1 MKEKKFKEKK
11 PDGLK
16 KMENGLEVMA
26 KIVKE
31 NVILMMMADYGISNR
46 VDK

>member
-1 MKEKKFKEKK
+1 MKEKKFKEKN

-16 KMENGLEVMA
+16 KMENGLEVTA

-31 NVILMMMADYGISNR
+31 SVILMMMVNYGILSKE
-46 VDK
+46 DK